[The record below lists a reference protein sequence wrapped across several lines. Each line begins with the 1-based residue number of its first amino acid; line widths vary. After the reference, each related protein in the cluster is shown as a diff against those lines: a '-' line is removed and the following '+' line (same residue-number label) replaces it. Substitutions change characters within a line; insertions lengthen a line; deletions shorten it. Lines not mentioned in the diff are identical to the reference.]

1 MVTITIIVTIANT
14 CYSWMSTVTDAMT
27 CSMSKID
34 KEFGSQ
40 KLFSICQ
47 AAYGTGGII
56 GGIIGGGFT

>member
-27 CSMSKID
+27 CSMSKKD

-40 KLFSICQ
+40 KLFSIC
-47 AAYGTGGII
+47 
-56 GGIIGGGFT
+56 